1 MKNENENI
9 LDKISRFSFVS
20 AIIGV
25 CIIGIC
31 PAFGVMGIV
40 APIVMKNKGAELS
53 DETKSRNKKALIA
66 GVISLVMFVLDLVLV
81 VYANSKLGWF

>member
-1 MKNENENI
+1 MKNENENV

-25 CIIGIC
+25 CTIGIC

-40 APIVMKNKGAELS
+40 APLVMKNKGAELS
-53 DETKSRNKKALIA
+53 AETKSRNKKALIA
-66 GVISLVMFVLDLVLV
+66 GVISLVMFVVDLVLL
-81 VYANSKLGWF
+81 VYANSELGWF